1 MSMCENFSDM
11 PEYCI

>member
-1 MSMCENFSDM
+1 MCENFSDM